1 MAAIGR
7 RGRRGL
13 SGRLAFAW
21 PLSTGAL
28 DYRSNFDGRLLA
40 AQNRERAS
48 LGLPPLRWA
57 PDLATGARQWSDH
70 LARTAG
76 FSHSP
81 DTPGEELLG
90 ENIWGG
96 DPGAFAPEAM
106 IGLWIG
112 EKRNFQL
119 GTFPHNSRTGRVA
132 DVSHY
137 TQLIW
142 RSTTEVGCAL
152 SRGAAEEIL
161 VCRYR
166 HPGNVIG
173 QQVF

>member
-1 MAAIGR
+1 MAIGGK
-7 RGRRGL
+7 RGRLGL
-13 SGRLAFAW
+13 CGLLVLVW
-21 PLSTGAL
+21 PLVTGAL
-28 DYRSNFDGRLLA
+28 DYRSNFEPRLLA

-57 PDLATGARQWSDH
+57 SDLVPGARQWSDH
-70 LARTAG
+70 LARTAR
-76 FSHSP
+76 FEHSP
-81 DTPGEELLG
+81 NMPGEELLG

-96 DPGAFAPEAM
+96 DPGAFTPEAM
-106 IGLWIG
+106 IDLWIG

-119 GTFPHNSRTGRVA
+119 GTFPRNSRTGRVS

-142 RSTTEVGCAL
+142 RSTSEVGCAL

-166 HPGNVIG
+166 HPGNVVG
-173 QQVF
+173 QQVL

>member
-7 RGRRGL
+7 K
-13 SGRLAFAW
+13 GRLALCGLLALAW
-21 PLSTGAL
+21 PLVTGAL
-28 DYRSNFDGRLLA
+28 DYRFDFDARILTA
-40 AQNRERAS
+40 HNRERAS
-48 LGLPPLRWA
+48 LGLPALRWSA
-57 PDLATGARQWSDH
+57 DLAVGAKQWSDH
-70 LARTAG
+70 LARTAR
-76 FSHSP
+76 FAHSP
-81 DTPGEELLG
+81 DPTGEELLG

-106 IGLWIG
+106 VGLWIA
-112 EKRNFQL
+112 EKREFQD
-119 GTFPHNSRTGRVA
+119 GTFPRISRTGNVA

-142 RSTTEVGCAL
+142 RSTKEVGCAL
-152 SRGAAEEIL
+152 SRGAREEIL

-166 HPGNVIG
+166 NPGNIMG